1 MEERVKQD
9 LLCFLDRARDR
20 GGYLPSIAGS
30 QNTRKSLVNG
40 IKPIDCCNFDPQNFV
55 SLLNFTVTTLTDVIY
70 MFGLYSSFAFFY
82 FNFPD
87 DWWCQASFLMLIIS
101 YSYIFFGAMCIQILW
116 IQILYFLIKSFLL
129 WLNCRNFLQLCLI
142 FYNLLIIKF

>member
-20 GGYLPSIAGS
+20 EDTFHLQLES
-30 QNTRKSLVNG
+30 NTRKSLVNG

-70 MFGLYSSFAFFY
+70 MFGLYSSFAFFNFNFLMIDDVKHLFLCLLLAIHISSLGNVYSNPLNTNPFY
-82 FNFPD
+82 FN
-87 DWWCQASFLMLIIS
+87 QV
-101 YSYIFFGAMCIQILW
+101 IFVVVELQKFSTTLP
-116 IQILYFLIKSFLL
+116 
-129 WLNCRNFLQLCLI
+129 NFLQSP
-142 FYNLLIIKF
+142 YN

>member
-1 MEERVKQD
+1 MEERVKWD
-9 LLCFLDRARDR
+9 LLYFLDRARDT
-20 GGYLPSIAGS
+20 GGYLPSTAGS

-40 IKPIDCCNFDPQNFV
+40 IKPIYCCNFDPQNCV
-55 SLLNFTVTTLTDVIY
+55 SLLNFTVTTLTDAIY

-101 YSYIFFGAMCIQILW
+101 YSYIFFGAMCIQILC
-116 IQILYFLIKSFLL
+116 YFLIKSFLL
-129 WLNCRNFLQLCLI
+129 WLSCRNLLQLCLI
-142 FYNLLIIKF
+142 F